1 MLRALQ
7 SHAPNKRIYPR
18 LVEYFLRQGYSKS
31 MALLAFHRHSQ
42 SLVPSHSLF
51 LAPLLWDYPH
61 LGALHYILYLV
72 NFVLFVRMISLCL
85 QSVFLFRAIFCF
97 FSRKKSGKFSKNV
110 FSWCNFNQFCKFWGK
125 ICSNFD
131 MTKKKKTT
139 VSNMLIGSALQG
151 RH

>member
-1 MLRALQ
+1 VIIQEPPNTGPNLVLGIKNQNWNPLLKIKNPMLRALQ

-61 LGALHYILYLV
+61 LGAFTLH
-72 NFVLFVRMISLCL
+72 FVYCELCSFC
-85 QSVFLFRAIFCF
+85 QNDKFMSPISVFVSSEFLLFFNKKIWEIFEKC
-97 FSRKKSGKFSKNV
+97 V
-110 FSWCNFNQFCKFWGK
+110 LL
-125 ICSNFD
+125 
-131 MTKKKKTT
+131 
-139 VSNMLIGSALQG
+139 V
-151 RH
+151 